1 MNRKS
6 EYIDGFRKGIPIG
19 LGYLPVSF
27 TFGVMAVAGGIPV
40 LLTVFTSVS
49 NLTSAGQFAGAKL
62 IFASAGYFEIALTT
76 FVINI
81 RYMLMSLAL
90 SQRLEEKTSVWQRLL
105 IGYGVTDEV
114 FAIASVEK
122 KRLTAS
128 YMYGLITAPVAGWT
142 AGTALGALI
151 SGLLVESVANAMG
164 IALYAM
170 FIAIIIPPAKK
181 SRPVVFTIL
190 LSVAVMVALSTIPL
204 FSVISEGFRVII
216 ATFAAAGTA
225 AVLFPVRE
233 EKCVSEPS
241 HAAEESIRTSGAKED
256 GGFESSRTGEE
267 AAHFAGDLNEPE
279 GSVADVIE
287 AAGGGA
293 AEGGEA
299 Q

>member
-1 MNRKS
+1 
-6 EYIDGFRKGIPIG
+6 
-19 LGYLPVSF
+19 
-27 TFGVMAVAGGIPV
+27 
-40 LLTVFTSVS
+40 
-49 NLTSAGQFAGAKL
+49 
-62 IFASAGYFEIALTT
+62 
-76 FVINI
+76 
-81 RYMLMSLAL
+81 MSLAL

-114 FAIASVEK
+114 FCYCLCGKEEADRFLHVRSDYGTRG
-122 KRLTAS
+122 RLDRRNSFGSSHLRT
-128 YMYGLITAPVAGWT
+128 
-142 AGTALGALI
+142 
-151 SGLLVESVANAMG
+151 SGRVGERANAMG

-256 GGFESSRTGEE
+256 GGFESSRTGE
-267 AAHFAGDLNEPE
+267 AGRHILPE
-279 GSVADVIE
+279 I
-287 AAGGGA
+287 
-293 AEGGEA
+293 
-299 Q
+299 